1 MSPLR
6 RLARALLSSDGG
18 ELRPEEPV
26 PLVVVDNEPTAELW
40 RGILEDNGIP
50 CMLRNRA
57 ALAYLRGLPFGRWE
71 LLVRHGDLERAKGVL
86 GVRSTEP

>member
-6 RLARALLSSDGG
+6 RLARAIFSSDGD
-18 ELRPEEPV
+18 EPPREEPV

-57 ALAYLRGLPFGRWE
+57 ALAHLRGLPFGRWE
-71 LLVRHGDLERAKGVL
+71 LLVRQGDLERAKGVL
-86 GVRSTEP
+86 GVR